1 MAHFKSQ
8 KELVNAIEQNLNKL
22 EAGELSISEMEDHLD
37 LIRELYE
44 RTVVLRYKAFE
55 QAATPSPIAA
65 IQEEEPEPEIQEEKE
80 DEKEEEAST
89 SDEQPSIDFSLFD
102 TDEEEEE
109 VALEIA
115 TESTELVQ
123 ETTIEVVSEQ
133 VSETEPESEEPKA
146 HPIFDTPQQSKSAN
160 PVDFEKRFT
169 EVHRSLIGQLGFDK
183 LDTLIG
189 SFGLN
194 ERLQYI
200 NELFDGSSDAFAEAI
215 KLLDSQPDI
224 DTAKVAAA
232 RFSSANGWDL
242 ESDTVEE
249 FMQKLCRRYV

>member
-65 IQEEEPEPEIQEEKE
+65 IQEEPEPEIQEEKE
-80 DEKEEEAST
+80 DEKEEASA

-102 TDEEEEE
+102 TDEEEDL
-109 VALEIA
+109 ALEIA
-115 TESTELVQ
+115 SESTELVQ

-133 VSETEPESEEPKA
+133 ISETEPENEEPTA
-146 HPIFDTPQQSKSAN
+146 HPIFDAPQSKSAT